1 MPDNIIAD
9 FEQWIKNGAV
19 DPRGNAGAKA
29 HSADDGMDIEVGRR
43 FWAFQPPQPAEL
55 PDALKE
61 YSRRIDALVEQQL
74 TNAGIRPNHRAERT
88 TLLRRLSFDLI
99 GLPPTEKE
107 VEVFIA
113 DDGPNAFE
121 TQVVRLL
128 ASPRYGERWTR
139 LWLDVVRYA
148 EDQAHIVGGNKSL
161 FYPNAYRYR
170 DWVINAFNADLPYD
184 RFLNLQIAADVID
197 GGSTEDLVALG
208 FIGLGPKY
216 YRRNDPEV
224 MADEWEDRVDVVS
237 RGLQGLTVACARC
250 HDHKYDPITTEDYY
264 ALAGI
269 FAGTEMHNKPLS
281 DDIEKDKSG
290 NSKNPNKSLH
300 IVRDAKPQDLAVMIR
315 GDVDNRGNVVPRGF
329 LQVMYPGP
337 RRSFSNGSG
346 RLELAQAITDPA
358 NPLTARVMVNRI
370 WQQYFGRGLVATP
383 SNFGRLGERPSHPEL
398 LDDLAVGFMNNEWSI
413 KWLQRQIV
421 LSSTYQR
428 SSERTA
434 ASARIDPV
442 NIWLWRMPR
451 RRLSIEGW
459 RDAVLSVSGQLA
471 EQTGGPVNEAR
482 RPRRITTN
490 DLRRSQSV

>member
-1 MPDNIIAD
+1 M
-9 FEQWIKNGAV
+9 
-19 DPRGNAGAKA
+19 
-29 HSADDGMDIEVGRR
+29 
-43 FWAFQPPQPAEL
+43 
-55 PDALKE
+55 
-61 YSRRIDALVEQQL
+61 
-74 TNAGIRPNHRAERT
+74 
-88 TLLRRLSFDLI
+88 
-99 GLPPTEKE
+99 
-107 VEVFIA
+107 
-113 DDGPNAFE
+113 
-121 TQVVRLL
+121 
-128 ASPRYGERWTR
+128 
-139 LWLDVVRYA
+139 
-148 EDQAHIVGGNKSL
+148 
-161 FYPNAYRYR
+161 
-170 DWVINAFNADLPYD
+170 INAFNADLPYD

-471 EQTGGPVNEAR
+471 EQTGGPSMKPDDPAE
-482 RPRRITTN
+482 
-490 DLRRSQSV
+490 LRRTIYAEVSRFELSPILSLFDFPDPNAHSAGRLETNTPLQKLFLMNSEFISAHSRVLAANIKSPEPPNVEQSVSRTFHRVFQRAPDEEELVAAKTFLSANLDDGLERFAQAMLVSNEFWFVD